1 MALMTS
7 IRERMT
13 IVLWVLLAL
22 FLLSM
27 TVGGLVGGANIID
40 QLVGNVNPQTTIAR
54 INGQDIS
61 PDRFNNLVNQQL
73 QNARSSGQV
82 LNDFQI
88 QRIRESSWNNLLQ
101 DILVSQEIDKLEIT
115 ASNEEVMWHLENNP
129 PPFLTQNPSFQTDG
143 SFDINKY
150 KQALANPQGNE
161 WIPIESF
168 MKETY
173 IPNYKLQKMIDESIV
188 ITSDDLKNEFI
199 IKNTNF
205 TVTGAHVTSTRVPKE
220 QAEVTEDEIRNE
232 YNNKKSE
239 HSHDEL
245 RSISYVSWNKIPSKE
260 DSNSVKKLADNL
272 YERAKS
278 GENFETLANEYSM
291 DPSNQGTKG
300 GDLGW
305 FSKGRMVKSFEE
317 AAFNAKKNQIVGPV
331 KSNFGYHII
340 QVRDKKT
347 NDKGAKEVLAS
358 HILLKVE
365 VSPSTISNLKKEAI
379 LFSYDA
385 QDLGF
390 EKAVTEHNLMAKSH
404 KKFEESSYNIP
415 SIGGLRSAI
424 RFAFNSDLYA
434 ISDILE
440 NNNHFVLCMLDSIV
454 EPGFKNFDE
463 VKDKIERDI
472 KSQKSKDA
480 ALEEANNLLIKL
492 SSEGSTIEKLID
504 ENKNIDGFIGETKTL
519 AQGFTSLGRSDY
531 VNGALLNAAPGD
543 LLGPLQTNRGQAI
556 INLIDKADFDSTEFE
571 LQKENLRD
579 AIFSRKQ
586 NQFFQ
591 SWIDDLK
598 NNAEIIDNRKY
609 YF

>member
-143 SFDINKY
+143 SFDVNKY

-161 WIPIESF
+161 WVPIESF

-205 TVTGAHVTSTRVPKE
+205 TVTGAHITSTRVPKE

-239 HSHDEL
+239 HRHDEL

-260 DSNSVKKLADNL
+260 DSNSVKTLADNL

-390 EKAVTEHNLMAKSH
+390 EKAVTEHNLIVKSH

-531 VNGALLNAAPGD
+531 VNGALLNATPGD

-579 AIFSRKQ
+579 AIFNRKQ